1 MEPRTEVK
9 PLGSPLK
16 IPAHFEEEQRTVSD
30 ALTWWERRL
39 AECKLEKVWC
49 KLWSSHITFPGCTN
63 SAVLD
68 AYVCPHGRC
77 EVGTIISPIVEDG
90 VTEARG
96 GEGPPTASSGQSRDL
111 SAGGGPAPSSPSSP
125 S

>member
-49 KLWSSHITFPGCTN
+49 KLWSSHTTFPGCTN